1 MDPITTGITAAAVL
15 EVVKAAAAYLATTK
29 AAETAGDILA
39 KAGAEAVV
47 SAGKYAWERLRK
59 AVGGG
64 GDDAKKAE
72 TALANLDSDPTDEDY
87 QNKLAKELTALAATD
102 PGLRDLL
109 VELTAQITAAGGVGG
124 AVVINAPVK
133 GIVSGTNFGTQTYN
147 ESGAGQD
154 GSR

>member
-64 GDDAKKAE
+64 GDDARKAE
-72 TALANLDSDPTDEDY
+72 TALANLDSDPADEDY

-109 VELTAQITAAGGVGG
+109 VELTAQMTAPGG

-133 GIVSGTNFGTQTYN
+133 GIVSSTNFGTQTYN

>member
-47 SAGKYAWERLRK
+47 GAGKSAWERLRK

-64 GDDAKKAE
+64 GDDARKAE
-72 TALANLDSDPTDEDY
+72 TALANLDSDPADEDY

-109 VELTAQITAAGGVGG
+109 VELTAQMTAPGG